1 MSFAC
6 TTGEVIQE
14 FALTAEHEFRHGA
27 PYIRIHRADYHNL
40 LAVRAP
46 RIKPDVIHLDHRVVG
61 FVEPIFFEPS
71 IPRSGFDLF
80 LGKFRRC
87 EYLETVHSAPQDAS
101 ASMRAIGLF
110 TNKCSIIA
118 INSRTPYN
126 RLLQS
131 GEIRLIGLRA

>member
-61 FVEPIFFEPS
+61 FVEPIF
-71 IPRSGFDLF
+71 LN
-80 LGKFRRC
+80 L
-87 EYLETVHSAPQDAS
+87 T
-101 ASMRAIGLF
+101 
-110 TNKCSIIA
+110 
-118 INSRTPYN
+118 SRVAV
-126 RLLQS
+126 
-131 GEIRLIGLRA
+131 LIVSSESFADTST

>member
-87 EYLETVHSAPQDAS
+87 EYLETVHSASSNPNFQ
-101 ASMRAIGLF
+101 
-110 TNKCSIIA
+110 
-118 INSRTPYN
+118 
-126 RLLQS
+126 
-131 GEIRLIGLRA
+131 LRARAAARSPMRCAARVGGETEVASGDWATDHG